1 LFMWADISKLGQMF
15 SWTSYY
21 FNLIQH

>member
-1 LFMWADISKLGQMF
+1 MTKSPA
-15 SWTSYY
+15 Y